1 MLSDGMKTEDLR
13 SLSQL
18 GNALWLDRELSRK
31 RTAETLE
38 AVSLLSITE
47 EAFLEKASSVL
58 LARANR
64 EDLRL
69 QAPFLG
75 DPFFRLLPEERF
87 LLVALH
93 VERWSYH
100 RVARILQCAEEQVA
114 TRAWKVR
121 VHLASQPGSANK
133 SGASKSV
140 PVLGA
145 VGVAPRHPS
154 CPEFHSLN
162 PWTQRFLDEEYASRE
177 RVFLQNHLM
186 ACDDCRHALNRCGEL
201 YYHVEK
207 MIPRVEAEGFEDLG
221 RMMDLIRK
229 RKDPLLWT
237 WQDAVRA
244 FLRRPE
250 TQLLLLVILVW
261 WAVALF

>member
-1 MLSDGMKTEDLR
+1 MRTEDLR
-13 SLSQL
+13 TLSQL
-18 GNALWLDRELSRK
+18 GNALWLDRDLSRK

-38 AVSLLSITE
+38 AVSLLSITDD
-47 EAFLEKASSVL
+47 AFLEKASSVV
-58 LARANR
+58 LARASR

-69 QAPFLG
+69 QAAFLG

-93 VERWSYH
+93 MERWSYQ
-100 RVARILQCAEEQVA
+100 RIARILECSEEQVA

-121 VHLASQPGSANK
+121 VHLASQPGAKTGSA
-133 SGASKSV
+133 KSV

-154 CPEFHSLN
+154 CPEFHALN

-186 ACDDCRHALNRCGEL
+186 ACDDCRDALNRCREL

-207 MIPRVEAEGFEDLG
+207 MIPRVDAQGFEDLG
-221 RMMDLIRK
+221 RIIELIRK
-229 RKDPLLWT
+229 RKDPMLWS
-237 WQDAVRA
+237 WQDAARA

-250 TQLLLLVILVW
+250 TQLLLLLILVW